1 MLIFIVCDCL
11 FCPVIIFVF
20 VRLGRGSEQNFNLV
34 ERGIWT
40 NGRVGNDDVSFSD
53 QSSPPEITFVPALI
67 YGTWAPNTR
76 QNGAYNIG
84 QRGKGT
90 STYDV
95 HTIFDPR
102 LQNIFTVCPK
112 IGCSCKMDNRIK
124 FGIFLVERH
133 IWKSPKRF
141 FSSHHK
147 GIIPRDSW
155 KKVRGGSW
163 RRREREKEREHN
175 AHGPAGK
182 RKL

>member
-1 MLIFIVCDCL
+1 MSGKPLGATPLGVFPPHLGVKL
-11 FCPVIIFVF
+11 FTTSLHSGNVSLFATASFCPVIIFVF
-20 VRLGRGSEQNFNLV
+20 ACLGRGREQNFNLV
-34 ERGIWT
+34 ERGIRT

-147 GIIPRDSW
+147 GIIPRDS
-155 KKVRGGSW
+155 
-163 RRREREKEREHN
+163 
-175 AHGPAGK
+175 
-182 RKL
+182 